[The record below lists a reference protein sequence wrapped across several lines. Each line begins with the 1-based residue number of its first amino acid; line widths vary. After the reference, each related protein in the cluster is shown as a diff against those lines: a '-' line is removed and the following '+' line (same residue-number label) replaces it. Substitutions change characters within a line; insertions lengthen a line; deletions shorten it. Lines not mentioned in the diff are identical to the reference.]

1 MRSVSQIYAEAIKT
15 RNDYLQL
22 TELDSG
28 RSESKLSI
36 MNLLT
41 YVMAVCIYSYEAVL
55 EAFEV
60 RIALLLSQRINGTP
74 QWYAVMAKMFQYNNA
89 LESGDELYF
98 DSDTLK
104 ISYRETRED
113 HRIIEKSAWQDN
125 GDGKSI
131 TLKVAKSNTNEN
143 EINNGTPY
151 MQLSES
157 EMSAFREFIQN
168 IKFIG
173 ADIWT
178 ESMPGDIIIIEADAK
193 NPIYYNDNY
202 TTAAQ
207 ALQSIRENM
216 VKFAKDFEFNGILY
230 YQSVIDVI
238 RKTDNIVDMG
248 NNIRVYVKSWDMYA
262 GCYREAVELNN
273 RMRLRSGYI
282 KLLDEG
288 LSTINAK
295 NITLTASSAA
305 QLSV

>member
-41 YVMAVCIYSYEAVL
+41 YVMAVCVFSYEAVL

-74 QWYAVMAKMFQYNNA
+74 QWYAVMAKMFQYNSA

-98 DSDTLK
+98 NADTLK

-125 GDGKSI
+125 GDGRSI
-131 TLKVAKSNTNEN
+131 TLKVAKANTNEN

-151 MQLSES
+151 MQLSS
-157 EMSAFREFIQN
+157 QEMSAFREFIQN

-178 ESMPGDIIIIEADAK
+178 ESMPGDIIIIKADAD

-202 TTAAQ
+202 TTSSQ
-207 ALQSIRENM
+207 ALQSIRDNM

-238 RKTDNIVDMG
+238 RKTENIVDMG
-248 NNIRVYVKSWDMYA
+248 NSIRVYVKSWDMYA
-262 GCYREAVELNN
+262 SRYQDAVELNN

-288 LSTINAK
+288 VTTINAK
-295 NITLTASSAA
+295 NITLIASSAA